1 MQNQTIRRK
10 MDFRG
15 TGNLNAKDDGFFEEE
30 REKKMEDRNDVCPM

>member
-15 TGNLNAKDDGFFEEE
+15 TGNFAKDDGFFEEE